1 MFDLV
6 IRGATVVDPLSGS
19 VSEKDVGI
27 LDGLIAEVAPSIADS
42 GAARTIGASGLIL
55 QPGIIDTH
63 LHLSPSPLGQRMAV
77 QAGVTAAIEMAGP
90 IDKVLDDMANSG
102 CGLTVAVLNAI
113 LPGQNVS
120 SANPGTDEINGFI
133 DQSLASGAFGV
144 KLLGGHYPLTPEASR
159 AYLAAAHDRGVYMA
173 WHAGS
178 TTAGS
183 NLKGLEEAI
192 ELAEGRPFHLAHLN
206 AYCRGGILPAALECA
221 RAAEL
226 LEAHPEI
233 VTESYL
239 SARNGCPLGTDEN
252 GIPLSAIVRINLKR
266 LGLPENREGMLSA
279 IKAGEL
285 SVIRPENGILEL
297 ITGKAGAQWFES
309 APGPKDGSFDHVNP
323 AVSRVFFATQKRAGG
338 EFLVDA
344 ISTDG
349 GAIPR
354 NVIVDYGLS
363 LVNISALTAVEFAA
377 KTSLIPARMLGLAA
391 KGFIAPG
398 ADADITIYDP
408 AARKAVHAFSSG
420 RQILASGEV
429 VGSGGTVL
437 CTSEGED
444 AVKKRGLSAQ
454 ILSCGIPAL
463 KRSFGKKTA

>member
-19 VSEKDVGI
+19 VGEKDVGI
-27 LDGLIAEVAPSIADS
+27 RDGLIAEVAPSIADS
-42 GAARTIGASGLIL
+42 GALCTLDASGLIL

-63 LHLSPSPLGQRMAV
+63 LHLAPSPLGQRMAV
-77 QAGVTAAIEMAGP
+77 KAGVTAAIEMAGP
-90 IDKVLDDMANSG
+90 VEKVLDDMADSG

-120 SANPGTDEINGFI
+120 GANPGIDEINGFI
-133 DQSLASGAFGV
+133 DRSLASGAFGV
-144 KLLGGHYPLTPEASR
+144 KLLGGHFPLTPEASR
-159 AYLAAAHDRGVYMA
+159 TYLAAAHDRGVYMA

-178 TTAGS
+178 TAAGS
-183 NLKGLEEAI
+183 NLRGLEEAI
-192 ELAEGRPFHLAHLN
+192 ELAEGRAFHLAHLN
-206 AYCRGGILPAALECA
+206 AYCRGGVLPAARECA

-239 SARNGCPLGTDEN
+239 SARNGCPLGLDEK
-252 GIPLSAIVRINLKR
+252 GVPRSAIVRMNLKR
-266 LGLPENREGMLSA
+266 LGLPETLDGMLSA
-279 IKAGEL
+279 VQSGEL
-285 SVIRPENGILEL
+285 SVIRPVNGILEL
-297 ITGKAGAQWFES
+297 LSGKTGTDWLQS
-309 APGPKDGSFDHVNP
+309 APGPVDGSFDHVNP
-323 AVSRVFFATQKRAGG
+323 AVSRVFFATEKRSNG

-344 ISTDG
+344 VSTDG

-354 NVIVDYGLS
+354 NVIVEYGLS
-363 LVNISALTAVEFAA
+363 LVDISALTAVEFAA
-377 KTSLIPARMLGLAA
+377 KTSFIPARMLGIAA

-408 AARKAVHAFSSG
+408 AARRAVHTFSGG

-437 CTSEGED
+437 CTAEGEE
-444 AVKKRGLSAQ
+444 AVRKRGLSAQ
-454 ILSCGIPAL
+454 VLPGGIPAL
-463 KRSFGKKTA
+463 NRSFGKKTA